1 MAVNDNI
8 IELIAKLDEDKS
20 VEQIV
25 KTDIPIIRDR
35 INNSKALQIKCTI
48 DKDSINEIK
57 NQLKDIKINV
67 GNISNSSSA
76 DVISQSQVKQIK
88 EYNKEVKNATE
99 NAIALNKAR
108 MSRGYYPKIPY
119 TGNTDKTLEVA
130 KNTVNTFLDGT
141 GDVASR
147 VRRANEDATQSL
159 QSFVVQVEKENGAIE
174 TLTYRLNKEARVYE
188 YLGKTIREATNAT
201 TFRHEGVDV
210 QKEKRFSDLE
220 KIISQ
225 LKTAELYSTTFA
237 DRINEL
243 KTELA
248 SVNDTNGMN
257 KFLDKLSV
265 LNSDISATKAESQY
279 IKSKIRDEERIVDLA
294 KQEKEIRESAQ
305 HDYWQG
311 QFDERI
317 KAMAAENQV
326 LKDMKKYYE
335 ELDRITRNFNST
347 KTSLNDRISTNIS
360 SLNSKTTNTTFRK
373 NANNIDVQN
382 QVAEIQSLISE
393 YQKLSSELQTA
404 TTPEALVAIQ
414 NELDNLKPKLNTV
427 NDSTK
432 QLIASLNNN
441 TAQTKL
447 ANGIKGLSASM
458 NSYAQQN
465 KKVINSNKLMSDG
478 VTTFA
483 QKWQELVTRLK
494 SENLDENGLK
504 KINQEF
510 VVLKKEATASN
521 LTTSAFFRN
530 MRIQLSQVLMQWI
543 SLQGAIRITRSL
555 MDEVINLDNAMVELR
570 KVTEASDEEFEAF
583 QKSAAS
589 TAKTLGASVSD
600 VINATSVFSRA
611 GFSLPE
617 AEELGRVATLYK
629 NVGDGIT
636 IDSAAESI
644 ISIMKAFNLEAKDS
658 ERIIDRINK
667 VSNTFAVDSGGLG
680 EALKRVSS
688 AMASANNTLDETI
701 ALTTVANEIVQ
712 DPVAVA
718 QAWRTVSMR
727 IRAAKAELEDAG
739 EDTEGMVESTAKL
752 QNMIKS
758 MTGVD
763 IMVDKDTF
771 KSTYDIIKELGAVW
785 DNLKDIE
792 QAQILEAIAGK
803 RQANVVASALR
814 NYEKLDDVLQTSIKS
829 EGSAM
834 QEQEEYSKSIQYSLD
849 TLKAAY
855 QEFANTVINNEST
868 KKMFGVAQN
877 FLEIITKIIN
887 KLGTFPTLMAG
898 LGATLS
904 ITKGVGIFGVEEN
917 AKEATRQLTIFGKK
931 WSDVKSDLKKTDA
944 SGITKIG
951 VALDGVRVKSIAA
964 QAGVAAL
971 NTLVS
976 FGLSLAVSWAV
987 NAVSKWVNKEKEAAE
1002 QAEQLRQEME
1012 ERRKATIESAK
1023 LYEQES
1029 KSIQDLTGQYI
1040 QLVSSTENLSDVKDS
1055 LVNIQEQIIEK
1066 YGLEAD
1072 AIDLVNGKLEDNIGL
1087 LLEQEK
1093 RRNESWLTEN
1103 RQTIKDAEDFFGS
1116 GQVVSVFKA
1125 SEQSESITKEAE
1137 TEARIFTQA
1146 LKESLVKQGVGDLFK
1161 DTFSELENLGA
1172 PYTDLR
1178 GDFYKFNQTITLRE
1192 GLDAEQTKRAID
1204 AYVEAYKQLM
1214 EQKGSVADYFDLEGN
1229 RYDYVLN
1236 LQKQVSDYYDTIQ
1249 TKQQMLSE
1257 SESLENLLS
1266 SEDLATYESTI
1277 KSMTELNRVVND
1289 STKTPAQQYGAL
1301 QNLYEQED
1309 VIKSLIDKYPVLSQ
1323 YADSAFKNMGLS
1335 MEGVVGNEEVVY
1347 ERFKEQLNS
1356 VHKDALDNISK
1367 IESAMV
1373 SAVKGEGLNHSS
1385 AWDILNLDTNNLL
1398 GVPSMDGSG
1407 NYHIELENLI
1417 SLKDDI
1423 IEKNK
1428 ILIQQDLEESR
1439 IAKQN
1444 VDKKIQTYE
1453 REYARINSQIARTAQ
1468 GNSRPSQELVATQS
1482 DLSKSIT
1489 QLKASSKAYGDEI
1502 QRDTTLIRE
1511 YDAHLGN
1518 LANTQ
1523 NMLQAQ
1529 IDALKKSQEKL
1540 KTELDN
1546 LNKSADNLL
1555 KAQEY
1560 KIDQIIDKFQD
1571 EKDAL
1576 EENKKILEEQL
1587 DALEQQKQQIEDII
1601 KNYDNVADVISATV
1615 KDQVDEIKKNQDEVE
1630 KYYNDLI
1637 DKLKDENSE
1646 RKDAL
1651 DYAEKLAALENA
1663 KKNKVRVYG
1672 AATGWGYAV
1681 DRDALT
1687 KAQEALKQADDDKAI
1702 KELERERDE
1711 RVKAYDDQIK
1721 GFEAYADEWSGIK
1734 DLLDREEKERLAD
1747 ELLGSEWREKIRNK
1761 DVKLLNK
1768 FKNEYRSYNNQLSK
1782 LVNGEIATLK
1792 KSIESVDAEIAA
1804 KQKTIDTWNKYKK
1817 SVQDAATAAKNANE
1831 DYMKILDQV
1840 TINEASDLK
1849 ARDNNLNAFKNHYI
1863 AYMNAIGDKS
1873 KLIDDTTNK
1882 IEALT
1887 NQIAELSND
1896 GAPAMDGLIDY
1907 LTSSIETIALALDA
1921 IGSTFADSAL
1931 AVINGE
1937 SYRGKAA
1944 DIVRRLK
1951 GYKDGGSVDFT
1962 GVTTVH
1968 GTPNHSETIF
1978 SSSQSKE
1985 LYDLVRTGKFATQI
1999 ENRVMQGL
2007 NRALKSPTS
2016 TSNSTAVNISN
2027 MTIKAD
2033 NPQQFHSQFMKEI
2046 HTYMDLK
2053 LNESYVK

>member
-1 MAVNDNI
+1 
-8 IELIAKLDEDKS
+8 
-20 VEQIV
+20 
-25 KTDIPIIRDR
+25 
-35 INNSKALQIKCTI
+35 
-48 DKDSINEIK
+48 
-57 NQLKDIKINV
+57 
-67 GNISNSSSA
+67 
-76 DVISQSQVKQIK
+76 
-88 EYNKEVKNATE
+88 
-99 NAIALNKAR
+99 
-108 MSRGYYPKIPY
+108 
-119 TGNTDKTLEVA
+119 
-130 KNTVNTFLDGT
+130 
-141 GDVASR
+141 
-147 VRRANEDATQSL
+147 
-159 QSFVVQVEKENGAIE
+159 
-174 TLTYRLNKEARVYE
+174 
-188 YLGKTIREATNAT
+188 
-201 TFRHEGVDV
+201 
-210 QKEKRFSDLE
+210 
-220 KIISQ
+220 
-225 LKTAELYSTTFA
+225 
-237 DRINEL
+237 
-243 KTELA
+243 
-248 SVNDTNGMN
+248 
-257 KFLDKLSV
+257 
-265 LNSDISATKAESQY
+265 
-279 IKSKIRDEERIVDLA
+279 
-294 KQEKEIRESAQ
+294 
-305 HDYWQG
+305 
-311 QFDERI
+311 
-317 KAMAAENQV
+317 
-326 LKDMKKYYE
+326 
-335 ELDRITRNFNST
+335 
-347 KTSLNDRISTNIS
+347 
-360 SLNSKTTNTTFRK
+360 
-373 NANNIDVQN
+373 
-382 QVAEIQSLISE
+382 
-393 YQKLSSELQTA
+393 
-404 TTPEALVAIQ
+404 
-414 NELDNLKPKLNTV
+414 
-427 NDSTK
+427 
-432 QLIASLNNN
+432 
-441 TAQTKL
+441 
-447 ANGIKGLSASM
+447 
-458 NSYAQQN
+458 
-465 KKVINSNKLMSDG
+465 
-478 VTTFA
+478 
-483 QKWQELVTRLK
+483 
-494 SENLDENGLK
+494 
-504 KINQEF
+504 
-510 VVLKKEATASN
+510 
-521 LTTSAFFRN
+521 
-530 MRIQLSQVLMQWI
+530 
-543 SLQGAIRITRSL
+543 
-555 MDEVINLDNAMVELR
+555 
-570 KVTEASDEEFEAF
+570 
-583 QKSAAS
+583 
-589 TAKTLGASVSD
+589 
-600 VINATSVFSRA
+600 
-611 GFSLPE
+611 
-617 AEELGRVATLYK
+617 
-629 NVGDGIT
+629 
-636 IDSAAESI
+636 
-644 ISIMKAFNLEAKDS
+644 
-658 ERIIDRINK
+658 
-667 VSNTFAVDSGGLG
+667 
-680 EALKRVSS
+680 
-688 AMASANNTLDETI
+688 
-701 ALTTVANEIVQ
+701 
-712 DPVAVA
+712 
-718 QAWRTVSMR
+718 MR

-944 SGITKIG
+944 SGINKIG
-951 VALDGVRVKSIAA
+951 VALDGVRIKSIAA

-976 FGLSLAVSWAV
+976 FGLSLAVNWAV

-1012 ERRKATIESAK
+1012 ERRKATIESAE

-1093 RRNESWLTEN
+1093 QRNKNWLREN
-1103 RQTIKDAEDFFGS
+1103 AEGIEDAEDYFKNSNRHLLNFSNKTKGE
-1116 GQVVSVFKA
+1116 QVHA
-1125 SEQSESITKEAE
+1125 SEVEARRYVEDLKEAFKTLGVQDMIDMQE
-1137 TEARIFTQA
+1137 TIEQDAYRHFNFEF
-1146 LKESLVKQGVGDLFK
+1146 KFK
-1161 DTFSELENLGA
+1161 D
-1172 PYTDLR
+1172 
-1178 GDFYKFNQTITLRE
+1178 
-1192 GLDAEQTKRAID
+1192 GLSPEQQLNAINKV
-1204 AYVEAYKQLM
+1204 VEAYEELGKKWSGTSLN
-1214 EQKGSVADYFDLEGN
+1214 EYYNLSSGSNYTGLIE
-1229 RYDYVLN
+1229 
-1236 LQKQVSDYYDTIQ
+1236 LQKQISDYYDTIQ

-1277 KSMTELNRVVND
+1277 KSMAELNRVVND

-1323 YADSAFKNMGLS
+1323 YADSALKNMGLS

-1444 VDKKIQTYE
+1444 VDKKIQVYE

-1482 DLSKSIT
+1482 ELSKSIT

-1511 YDAHLGN
+1511 YNAHLGN

-1681 DRDALT
+1681 DRDALS

-1702 KELERERDE
+1702 KELEKERDK
-1711 RVKAYDDQIK
+1711 RIKAYDDQIK

-1817 SVQDAATAAKNANE
+1817 SVQDAATAAKNAN
-1831 DYMKILDQV
+1831 DSYMKMLDQV

-1863 AYMNAIGDKS
+1863 AYMNAISDKS

-1944 DIVRRLK
+1944 EIVRRLK

-1985 LYDLVRTGKFATQI
+1985 LYDMVRTGKFATQI

-2007 NRALKSPTS
+2007 NRALKSPAS